1 MLSFNLSLIILK
13 KINNFVRYKRI
24 CSNFILDMDKDVII

>member
-1 MLSFNLSLIILK
+1 MLYFNLNLIIIK

-24 CSNFILDMDKDVII
+24 CRNFILDMAKDVII

>member
-1 MLSFNLSLIILK
+1 MSFFNLNLIIIK

-24 CSNFILDMDKDVII
+24 CSNFILDMAKDVII